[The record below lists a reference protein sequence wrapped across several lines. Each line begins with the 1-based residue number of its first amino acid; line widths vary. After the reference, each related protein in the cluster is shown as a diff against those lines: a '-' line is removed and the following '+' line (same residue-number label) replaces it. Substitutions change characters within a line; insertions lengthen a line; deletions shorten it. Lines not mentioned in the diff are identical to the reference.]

1 MPKRTFVQT
10 SLLVK
15 CKLNIITKIKSHA
28 LTGNA
33 LTGCVLMDC
42 TLMGHVLM
50 DCTLMG
56 HALRNC
62 ALTAIY
68 QNNNKQLILLHY
80 Y

>member
-33 LTGCVLMDC
+33 LTCCVLMDC
-42 TLMGHVLM
+42 A
-50 DCTLMG
+50 LMG

-68 QNNNKQLILLHY
+68 QNNNKQLILLY
-80 Y
+80 YY